1 MKHKDHLLTSLQMA
15 SFVARGLLRFD
26 DVVPTE
32 VNEAVMAEI
41 DAGAIKAAPAGTPL
55 SQCYPDPSAIGQMLR
70 MPVVQGVIQSLVGPD
85 PLFDHHAIHVRQA
98 NEGMRRACTVI

>member
-41 DAGAIKAAPAGTPL
+41 DAGAIKAPCGHSAFAVL
-55 SQCYPDPSAIGQMLR
+55 S
-70 MPVVQGVIQSLVGPD
+70 
-85 PLFDHHAIHVRQA
+85 
-98 NEGMRRACTVI
+98 